1 MRVLITGIN
10 GLLGKDI
17 GKVFVKNE
25 DYEVYGVGRAS
36 CLNPKINYRKVEL
49 TDENALKSILD
60 EIKPE
65 MIIHCAAYTKL
76 DDCEKN
82 QEYAQIMNVK
92 VTKQLAEYTDK
103 MVYISS
109 DAVFSGSKGN
119 YREDDVSDAINYYGF
134 TKFQGEKAALH
145 NKKAVII
152 RSSIY
157 GFNTNENQSIAE
169 WGARNLVM
177 GHSINGFSDVIF
189 NPLYS
194 LQLANILLKIVENDL
209 RGVFHLGAKMT
220 VSKYDFFRL
229 IAKELEVDENLVKPM
244 SVDAIDFTAKRT
256 KDTSLNIEKI
266 GAILDENND
275 LLAGIKQLIAD
286 MRYNKRL

>member
-1 MRVLITGIN
+1 MKVLITGIN

-17 GKVFVKNE
+17 GKVFSE
-25 DYEVYGVGRAS
+25 IEEYEVYGVGRAA

-49 TDENALKSILD
+49 TQENELRNVLD
-60 EIKPE
+60 EINPE

-82 QEYAQIMNVK
+82 QEYAWCMNVK
-92 VTKQLAEYTDK
+92 VTEWLAGCTDK
-103 MVYISS
+103 IVYISS
-109 DAVFSGSKGN
+109 DAVFSGDKGS
-119 YREDDVSDAINYYGF
+119 YHEDDASDAINYYGF

-145 NKKAVII
+145 NKKALII

-169 WGARNLVM
+169 WGARNLIA
-177 GHSINGFSDVIF
+177 HQSINGFTDVIF

-194 LQLANILLKIVENDL
+194 LQLAQILVKLAETDAQ
-209 RGVFHLGAKMT
+209 GVFHLGAKTT
-220 VSKYDFFRL
+220 VSKYNFFRL
-229 IAKELEVDENLVKPM
+229 LAKELQVDEELVKPM
-244 SVDAIDFTAKRT
+244 SVDAFDFKAKRT

-266 GAILDENND
+266 SMVLDEHND
-275 LLAGIKQLIAD
+275 LIVGMKQLVKD
-286 MRYNKRL
+286 MRDYKRL